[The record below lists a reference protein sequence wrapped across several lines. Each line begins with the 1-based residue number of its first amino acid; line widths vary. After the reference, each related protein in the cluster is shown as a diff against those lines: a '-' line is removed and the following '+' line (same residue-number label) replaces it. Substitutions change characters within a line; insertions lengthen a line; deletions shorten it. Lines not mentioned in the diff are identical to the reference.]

1 MAHMQIAVTWLGH
14 ASFRIDAANTIIYID
29 PYRGEYKKKADL
41 ILVSHSHFD
50 HCDASTIEKIRKEAT
65 LVIAPRD
72 CAATIQ
78 GSITSLK
85 PGEKTTFANITV
97 EAVEAYNHRR
107 FRSSGTPFHP
117 KGLGVGYLIAMDGK
131 TIYFAGDTDF
141 IPEMK
146 KLKDIHVALLPTDGT
161 YTMDNH
167 EAAEVALTIKPKYVI
182 PMHHFNTDPREFK
195 REVEAKSEVKVF
207 PLRPGDQIQV

>member
-1 MAHMQIAVTWLGH
+1 M
-14 ASFRIDAANTIIYID
+14 
-29 PYRGEYKKKADL
+29 
-41 ILVSHSHFD
+41 SHSHFD
-50 HCDASTIEKIRKEAT
+50 HCDASKIEKIRKEAT

-78 GSITSLK
+78 IGITSLI

-117 KGLGVGYLIAMDGK
+117 KGLGVAYLITLDGK
-131 TIYFAGDTDF
+131 TIYYAGDTDF
-141 IPEMK
+141 IPKMK
-146 KLKDIHVALLPTDGT
+146 KLKGIHLALLPTDGT

-167 EAAEVALTIKPKYVI
+167 EAAEAVPTIKPKYVV
-182 PMHHFNTDPREFK
+182 PMHYFNTDPREFK
-195 REVEAKSEVKVF
+195 QEVETQSEIEVI
-207 PLRPGDQIQV
+207 PLEPGGQIQV

>member
-1 MAHMQIAVTWLGH
+1 
-14 ASFRIDAANTIIYID
+14 
-29 PYRGEYKKKADL
+29 
-41 ILVSHSHFD
+41 VSHSHFD
-50 HCDASTIEKIRKEAT
+50 HCDPSKIEKIRKEAT
-65 LVIAPRD
+65 LVIAPSD
-72 CAATIQ
+72 CSATIR

-117 KGLGVGYLIAMDGK
+117 RGLGVGYLITMDGK

-146 KLKDIHVALLPTDGT
+146 KLKDIHLALLPTDGT

-167 EAAEVALTIKPKYVI
+167 EAAEAALTIKPKYVI

-195 REVEAKSEVKVF
+195 RDVEARSEVKVL